1 MSQSMTSIS
10 GTVSAQHDYQCLKP
24 ARVEMFEPSMKKN
37 VSEPRWGKN
46 VSEPSMRM
54 NVL

>member
-10 GTVSAQHDYQCLKP
+10 VSAQHDYQCLKP
-24 ARVEMFEPSMKKN
+24 ARVEMSEPSMKKN

-46 VSEPSMRM
+46 VSEPRMRM
-54 NVL
+54 NV